1 MPRSIWLSAFATA
14 QRSKEIGIRKVL
26 GASVTRLINMLNREF
41 IILIFL
47 SCLIAFPIAW
57 YMMNQWLGNYGYRI
71 DISWLVFLLSGAL
84 ALVIAIITIS
94 GQALKAA
101 LSNPTNSL
109 RDQ

>member
-1 MPRSIWLSAFATA
+1 
-14 QRSKEIGIRKVL
+14 
-26 GASVTRLINMLNREF
+26 
-41 IILIFL
+41 
-47 SCLIAFPIAW
+47 
-57 YMMNQWLGNYGYRI
+57 MMNQWLGNYGYRI